1 MCNETHLSRCNE
13 CDKVFDLFTNLYV
26 HISETK
32 HHLLEEKKDY
42 LYYYWSH
49 QVRKIYLNSQFQA
62 NLLEIDNEG
71 AVIIADY
78 KMRILPKSAR
88 ETKENFYAKRGWTLH
103 TILVF
108 IKSQNADE
116 ELELTAYDHWSND
129 TKQDAWF
136 TASSFDL
143 VFSTLSPKPKWI
155 KVITDNGPH
164 YHCSELMVI
173 AANWHDWYGIEIRE
187 WTFLEPGEAKT
198 TIDSHHASVIL
209 FFFNF
214 IIYIV

>member
-1 MCNETHLSRCNE
+1 MIIGLMTPSRM
-13 CDKVFDLFTNLYV
+13 LG
-26 HISETK
+26 
-32 HHLLEEKKDY
+32 LL
-42 LYYYWSH
+42 H
-49 QVRKIYLNSQFQA
+49 
-62 NLLEIDNEG
+62 
-71 AVIIADY
+71 
-78 KMRILPKSAR
+78 
-88 ETKENFYAKRGWTLH
+88 
-103 TILVF
+103 
-108 IKSQNADE
+108 
-116 ELELTAYDHWSND
+116 
-129 TKQDAWF
+129 
-136 TASSFDL
+136 L